1 MQRRDDPRRPSS
13 PRGKFIK
20 YSEDYYKHLLEKR
33 RQRID
38 AALRSTRSL
47 PRDVQ
52 ERILDEAGL
61 WDMPARGRYVQPI
74 PPSQFY
80 GY

>member
-1 MQRRDDPRRPSS
+1 M
-13 PRGKFIK
+13 GKFIEYNEK
-20 YSEDYYKHLLEKR
+20 YYKHLLEQR

-52 ERILDEAGL
+52 YRILDEAGL
-61 WDMPARGRYVQPI
+61 WDMPARGEWIRPHT
-74 PPSQFY
+74 SREFY
-80 GY
+80 G